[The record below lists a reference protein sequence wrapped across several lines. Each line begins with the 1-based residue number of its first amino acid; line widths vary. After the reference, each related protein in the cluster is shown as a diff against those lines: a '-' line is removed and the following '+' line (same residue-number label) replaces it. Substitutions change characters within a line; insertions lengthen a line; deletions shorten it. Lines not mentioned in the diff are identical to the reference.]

1 MMALYILAALEK
13 TDWTTIGLRLHVD
26 LLSAGYVDKCCRV
39 RMSMLE
45 QLENRTVDEHSHK
58 SKIEGADLFGSDEG
72 LVEDL
77 VGDLVE
83 DLEEDLVEDL
93 VEDVVEDLVDPF
105 DHYDYIDDNVLFEIG
120 NGGEQL
126 WR

>member
-1 MMALYILAALEK
+1 M
-13 TDWTTIGLRLHVD
+13 
-26 LLSAGYVDKCCRV
+26 LSAGYVDKCCRV

-83 DLEEDLVEDL
+83 DLEEDLVEDV
-93 VEDVVEDLVDPF
+93 VEDVVEDLDDNLVDPF

-126 WR
+126 RR